1 MVSYMCS
8 SRVSQRFEK
17 SWHIGSGAPLL
28 WYSLFWASLFT
39 FQKPWPPWILSL
51 IPQTKKTASFSLF
64 LQLASVTPWLCPTHK
79 TTLGFSGDSSG
90 KEPTCQCRRCKRHG
104 FDPWVGMILWNRV
117 WEPTRVFL
125 PGEPHGQR
133 SLGATVH
140 RVAKS
145 WTQLKWLSMAWQDRI
160 ATTWELVLCFSL
172 HPSFNFLKSA
182 CLFWLFSL
190 WVCFSF
196 WIFFSWSLLLLFL
209 EIGLL
214 GTYSIT
220 LKVELQKI
228 FNSSYQ

>member
-1 MVSYMCS
+1 MT
-8 SRVSQRFEK
+8 SQVALVVKNLPANAGDKRCRFN
-17 SWHIGSGAPLL
+17 
-28 WYSLFWASLFT
+28 
-39 FQKPWPPWILSL
+39 
-51 IPQTKKTASFSLF
+51 
-64 LQLASVTPWLCPTHK
+64 
-79 TTLGFSGDSSG
+79 
-90 KEPTCQCRRCKRHG
+90 
-104 FDPWVGMILWNRV
+104 PWVRKMPWRKA
-117 WEPTRVFL
+117 WQPTPVFL

-220 LKVELQKI
+220 LEVELQKI